1 MTDFDWSAESDNEA
15 IKTFI
20 TAGNTLRLKEH
31 SDKQVT
37 IKFNGNNKIGAGQLT
52 NLSNKIDIVVSENAV
67 LDVNAD
73 FTTGIFATEQ
83 NSILNVNGAK
93 LTTGVATLSGSTNI
107 LVTNEEAGELN
118 VANKSENK
126 GTRKLRV
133 S

>member
-1 MTDFDWSAESDNEA
+1 M
-15 IKTFI
+15 
-20 TAGNTLRLKEH
+20 
-31 SDKQVT
+31 T

-73 FTTGIFATEQ
+73 FTTGIFVTEQ

-93 LTTGVATLSGSTNI
+93 LTTGVATLNGSTNI

-118 VANKSENK
+118 VANKM
-126 GTRKLRV
+126 
-133 S
+133 